1 MAERKNVIW
10 GLIADKQFKKA
21 LKFHFINNGTVT
33 FSIKLQAEVER
44 TLNLITEFDQIGRS
58 IPKTN
63 FRFISAF
70 HYSIVYEIEDEL
82 ISILLFWDTRRSP
95 KRLKI
100 LLEELT

>member
-1 MAERKNVIW
+1 MAERKKIIW

-21 LKFHFINNGTVT
+21 LEFHFTNNGSVT
-33 FSIKLQAEVER
+33 FPIKLRAEVER
-44 TLNLITEFDQIGRS
+44 NLKLIKEFNQIGIS

-63 FRFISAF
+63 FRFISVF
-70 HYSIVYEIEDEL
+70 QYSIVYEIEDDL

-100 LLEELT
+100 LLEELS

>member
-1 MAERKNVIW
+1 MAERKNIIW

-21 LKFHFINNGTVT
+21 LEFHFINNGSVN

-44 TLNLITEFDQIGRS
+44 TLKLIEEFDQIGMS

-63 FRFISAF
+63 FRFISVF
-70 HYSIVYEIEDEL
+70 QYSIVYEIEEDL

-100 LLEELT
+100 LIEELS